1 MSWIN
6 VLWNVRQ
13 QIQIDE
19 ARTSTE
25 NAKFTAHVAAQQS
38 IEQAYAPFV
47 KQLDKLGLVCQALW
61 TLLQEKTDLTDRDLL
76 ERVTELDLKD
86 GVLDGRYTK
95 PPVDC
100 PKCGSKI
107 SRKFSR
113 CLFCGEE
120 YAGGSA
126 FDTV

>member
-1 MSWIN
+1 MVN
-6 VLWNVRQ
+6 LLWLASQ
-13 QIQIDE
+13 QMQIQE
-19 ARTSTE
+19 AKHAASD
-25 NAKFTAHVAAQQS
+25 AKFESQITAQQA
-38 IEQAYAPFV
+38 IEQTYLPYV

-61 TLLQEKTDLTDRDLL
+61 TLLQEKTDLTDQDLL

-86 GVLDGRYTK
+86 GVLDGKYMK

-100 PKCGSKI
+100 PKCGAKM
-107 SRKFSR
+107 SRKFNR

-120 YAGGSA
+120 YAEGSA